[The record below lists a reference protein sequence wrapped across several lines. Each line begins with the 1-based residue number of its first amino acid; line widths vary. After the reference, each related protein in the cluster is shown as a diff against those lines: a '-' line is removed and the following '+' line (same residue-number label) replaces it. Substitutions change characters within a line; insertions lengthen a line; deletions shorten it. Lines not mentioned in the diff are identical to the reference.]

1 MQMLQEIQVATS
13 IQVRILRLEAQQAH
27 HTSYLQVYV
36 FEFANFDW
44 ISLKFVRQKMANL
57 NWFQSKFANSKT

>member
-44 ISLKFVRQKMANL
+44 N
-57 NWFQSKFANSKT
+57 